1 VRLIKEYI
9 SNNGGTFR
17 AAVKTTISPLI
28 KSDFIQKVGET
39 FATRILLIGI
49 GLVTSV
55 LVARILGP
63 EGRGLYAVAMAV
75 GAIGVQVGN
84 LGLHASNT
92 YYVAR
97 ERSLLPSLI
106 GNSLL
111 VSFVFGG
118 VGTVLAWIVFSLRP
132 ELAPIHG
139 LLLELSLLWI
149 PFGLAY
155 LLLLNLLLGIQE
167 VRAYNKIELNNQLLS
182 VVLTGLVIL
191 GGIVS
196 VETVF
201 VAGFIA
207 LVAGFSLALWG
218 LKKHAKDIRLPS
230 FSLIRDNIH
239 YGIKAYLAAFFS
251 FLVLRIDLLMV
262 KYMLGAEQTGYYS
275 IAVTMA
281 DLVNMLPVVVATILF
296 PKICAIDSV
305 AEKWLMTKK
314 VTIVTSV
321 ILVSLCGLAVIVA
334 RPLVHILYGKS
345 FLPSVPAFVW
355 LMPGIFFLGA
365 QVIAVQFLNSVGFP
379 KVVVA
384 VWGCCAFLNV
394 LFNLWAIPEYG
405 IVGASFVS
413 SISYFM
419 VFIFVVLIIRKNL
432 SIYAI

>member
-1 VRLIKEYI
+1 M
-9 SNNGGTFR
+9 
-17 AAVKTTISPLI
+17 
-28 KSDFIQKVGET
+28 KSDFVQKVGET
-39 FATRILLIGI
+39 FATRILLIGM

-75 GAIGVQVGN
+75 GAIGVQFGN

-97 ERSLLPSLI
+97 ERSLLPALI
-106 GNSLL
+106 GNTLL
-111 VSFVFGG
+111 VSFVVGG
-118 VGTVLAWIVFSLRP
+118 SGSVLAWIVFSLRP
-132 ELAPIHG
+132 EFAPVPG
-139 LLLELSLLWI
+139 LLLALSLLWI

-155 LLLLNLLLGIQE
+155 LLLQNLLLGIQE
-167 VRAYNKIELNNQLLS
+167 VRAYNKIELNNQFVA

-207 LVAGFSLALWG
+207 LVASFSLVLLG
-218 LKKHAKDIRLPS
+218 LKKHAKDFLLPS
-230 FSLIRDNIH
+230 LSLFRDNIR

-281 DLVNMLPVVVATILF
+281 DLINMLPVVVATILF

-314 VTIVTSV
+314 VTVVTGV
-321 ILVSLCGLAVIVA
+321 ILVSFCGLAVFIA
-334 RPLVHILYGKS
+334 QPLVRVLYGKS

-355 LMPGIFFLGA
+355 LMPGIFFLGV

-379 KVVVA
+379 KTIVA
-384 VWGCCAFLNV
+384 VWGCCAFFNV
-394 LFNLWAIPEYG
+394 FANLWAIPEYG

-413 SISYFM
+413 SISYFI
-419 VFIFVVLIIRKNL
+419 VFISVVFIIRKNM
-432 SIYAI
+432 SMYAA

>member
-1 VRLIKEYI
+1 M
-9 SNNGGTFR
+9 
-17 AAVKTTISPLI
+17 

-39 FATRILLIGI
+39 FATRILLIGM

-75 GAIGVQVGN
+75 GAIGVQFGN

-97 ERSLLPSLI
+97 ERSLLPALI
-106 GNSLL
+106 GNTLL
-111 VSFVFGG
+111 VSFVVGG
-118 VGTVLAWIVFSLRP
+118 SGSVLAWIVFSLRP
-132 ELAPIHG
+132 ELAPVHG
-139 LLLELSLLWI
+139 LLLALSLLWI

-155 LLLLNLLLGIQE
+155 LLLQNLLLGIQE
-167 VRAYNKIELNNQLLS
+167 VRAYNKIELNNQFVA

-207 LVAGFSLALWG
+207 LVASFSLALLG
-218 LKKHAKDIRLPS
+218 LKKHAKDFCLPS
-230 FSLIRDNIH
+230 LSLFRDNIR

-296 PKICAIDSV
+296 PKICASESA
-305 AEKWLMTKK
+305 AEKWIMTKK
-314 VTIVTSV
+314 VTVVTGV
-321 ILVSLCGLAVIVA
+321 ILASFCGLAVIIA
-334 RPLVHILYGKS
+334 RPLVRVLYGKP

-355 LMPGIFFLGA
+355 LMPGIFFLGV

-394 LFNLWAIPEYG
+394 LFNLWAIPNYG
-405 IVGASFVS
+405 IIGASIVS

-419 VFIFVVLIIRKNL
+419 VFISVVFIIRKNMRF
-432 SIYAI
+432 YAA